1 VLQLADVLH
10 APGRPDAFHV
20 VLAIAGGMKVGK
32 APPLVL
38 VLVLVIVIESLEL
51 ENENRF
57 AENENRFA
65 ENENRFAEN
74 EKRCTENERG
84 RPELVQ
90 PPSVL
95 PNITQELA
103 FSAWYSSITFCC
115 TSGGHFS

>member
-1 VLQLADVLH
+1 
-10 APGRPDAFHV
+10 V

-32 APPLVL
+32 APPLVLALALAL